1 MSLHLLRAMPV
12 RSIALAAYA
21 NTVPSLLTPAQVCER
36 LSIGDATLR
45 RYAQN
50 NPTFSRKAKL
60 RPRRVA
66 YVATDIEKVHRSDER
81 ASSGVV
87 AATAV
92 LIMS

>member
-50 NPTFSRKAKL
+50 NPTFFAKGETSAAPRCIRCHRHRKSTSK
-60 RPRRVA
+60 R
-66 YVATDIEKVHRSDER
+66 
-81 ASSGVV
+81 
-87 AATAV
+87 
-92 LIMS
+92 